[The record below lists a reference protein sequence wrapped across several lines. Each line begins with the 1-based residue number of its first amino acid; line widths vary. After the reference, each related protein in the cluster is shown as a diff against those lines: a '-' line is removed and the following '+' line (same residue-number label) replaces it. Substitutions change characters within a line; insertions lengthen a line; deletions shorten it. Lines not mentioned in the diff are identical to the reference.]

1 MSYQARELYCG
12 NGIWAVQAS
21 NHQKN
26 MDKNVNIK
34 VLAAKT
40 RSVYEQYGL
49 QYDAERSRLLFEM
62 KWLQRFENLLPASA
76 AILDAGCGGGEP
88 IARYFIQQG
97 YEVMGIDF
105 AAPMIE
111 LAKARFPGST
121 WLRMDMRALDL
132 QESFHGIISWHSFF
146 HLTPAEQRATL
157 ARFTRH
163 LQPEGLLL
171 LTVGPGAGE
180 VTGHVGGQ
188 PVYHS
193 SLSLAAYQ
201 EVLNSLGMAILD
213 FVPEDP
219 ECDFASVLLSRKMA

>member
-1 MSYQARELYCG
+1 
-12 NGIWAVQAS
+12 
-21 NHQKN
+21 
-26 MDKNVNIK
+26 MDKNANIRA
-34 VLAAKT
+34 LAAKT

-49 QYDAERSRLLFEM
+49 QYDAERSRLLFER
-62 KWLQRFENLLPASA
+62 KWLRRFEDLLPPSA

-88 IARYFIQQG
+88 IGRYFIEQG
-97 YEVMGIDF
+97 YKVTGIDF
-105 AAPMIE
+105 AAPMVE
-111 LAKARFPGST
+111 LAKARFPDST
-121 WLRMDMRALDL
+121 WHRMDMRALGL
-132 QESFHGIISWHSFF
+132 PQLFQGIISWHSFF

-157 ARFTRH
+157 ARFTQH

-171 LTVGPGAGE
+171 LTVGPDAGE

-193 SLSLAAYQ
+193 SLSSAAYQ
-201 EVLNSLGMAILD
+201 EVLHSLGMTILD